1 MKIEKKGLK
10 MSEESVNE
18 EKPAESLK
26 YSDFFNDQSNQ
37 SNGNHEMSCRI
48 CGEKFQ
54 MVGILEVHMSKVQK
68 CEPMAYC
75 DECGTGFKR
84 RMGMILLLIF
94 LRYLLGSY
102 QIFW

>member
-54 MVGILEVHMSKVQK
+54 MVGILEVHMSKVHR
-68 CEPMAYC
+68 CEPMNYC

-84 RMGMILLLIF
+84 RMGRILIL
-94 LRYLLGSY
+94 
-102 QIFW
+102 Q